1 MGETQESAEPPTR
14 RADDLPPE
22 EGIRGWLCVVGA
34 FLCLFCSFG
43 FLNAIGVFQTT
54 YQQTFLKDYSP
65 SDISWIF
72 SIQVALMWA
81 PGPLYGRVIDTY
93 GPAPILYPCSILCIL
108 GLCMTSLADEYYQ
121 IFLAQGLCF
130 GLGAGGVFTTA
141 MVCVGQWFV
150 RRRGLA
156 AGIATSGSSLGG
168 VIFPIFLN
176 RTMEEVGFF
185 GAVRYA
191 ALLIGILLAV
201 ACLLVRARLPRR
213 KWSGDV
219 AWIDMRLFKQ
229 KPFAFYTVGSFLT
242 MWGLWA
248 PFDYLSSMAINAG
261 FSPSLALYLIS
272 ILNASSI
279 AGRILP
285 PHIGDRIG
293 HFNVLTICAMGTGV
307 SMLCLWLPFNYHPSH
322 AGIIVFAL
330 VYGFVS
336 GTVVSILMPCV
347 AKIGDL
353 NTLGQRF
360 GTFQL
365 VISVSC
371 LTGLPIMGA
380 ILNRQGNTDYSGLQI
395 FASTISILGSVGIGA
410 STYLLSKMRKT
421 WKV

>member
-1 MGETQESAEPPTR
+1 MGESVESAEAPAR
-14 RADDLPPE
+14 RGDDLPPE

-54 YQQTFLKDYSP
+54 YQETFLKDYSP

-108 GLCMTSLADEYYQ
+108 GLCMTSLADQYYQ

-130 GLGAGGVFTTA
+130 GIGAGGVFSTA

-176 RTMEEVGFF
+176 RTMQEVGFF

-229 KPFAFYTVGSFLT
+229 KPFAIYTVGSYLT

-272 ILNASSI
+272 IMNASSI

-365 VISVSC
+365 VISISC

-380 ILNRQGNTDYSGLQI
+380 ILNRQGNTDFSGLQI
-395 FASTISILGSVGIGA
+395 FASTISILGALGIGA

>member
-1 MGETQESAEPPTR
+1 
-14 RADDLPPE
+14 
-22 EGIRGWLCVVGA
+22 
-34 FLCLFCSFG
+34 
-43 FLNAIGVFQTT
+43 
-54 YQQTFLKDYSP
+54 
-65 SDISWIF
+65 
-72 SIQVALMWA
+72 
-81 PGPLYGRVIDTY
+81 
-93 GPAPILYPCSILCIL
+93 
-108 GLCMTSLADEYYQ
+108 
-121 IFLAQGLCF
+121 
-130 GLGAGGVFTTA
+130 

-176 RTMEEVGFF
+176 RTMQEVGFF

-201 ACLLVRARLPRR
+201 ACVLVRARLPRR

-229 KPFAFYTVGSFLT
+229 TPFAIYTVGSFLT

-272 ILNASSI
+272 IMNASSI

-365 VISVSC
+365 VIS
-371 LTGLPIMGA
+371 I
-380 ILNRQGNTDYSGLQI
+380 RYDYFEKRI
-395 FASTISILGSVGIGA
+395 A
-410 STYLLSKMRKT
+410 RKQ
-421 WKV
+421 VI

>member
-1 MGETQESAEPPTR
+1 
-14 RADDLPPE
+14 
-22 EGIRGWLCVVGA
+22 
-34 FLCLFCSFG
+34 
-43 FLNAIGVFQTT
+43 
-54 YQQTFLKDYSP
+54 
-65 SDISWIF
+65 
-72 SIQVALMWA
+72 
-81 PGPLYGRVIDTY
+81 
-93 GPAPILYPCSILCIL
+93 
-108 GLCMTSLADEYYQ
+108 
-121 IFLAQGLCF
+121 
-130 GLGAGGVFTTA
+130 

-229 KPFAFYTVGSFLT
+229 KPFAIYTVGSFLT

-272 ILNASSI
+272 IMNASSI

-365 VISVSC
+365 VISISC

-380 ILNRQGNTDYSGLQI
+380 ILNRQGSTDFSGLQI
-395 FASTISILGSVGIGA
+395 FASTISILGSLGIGA